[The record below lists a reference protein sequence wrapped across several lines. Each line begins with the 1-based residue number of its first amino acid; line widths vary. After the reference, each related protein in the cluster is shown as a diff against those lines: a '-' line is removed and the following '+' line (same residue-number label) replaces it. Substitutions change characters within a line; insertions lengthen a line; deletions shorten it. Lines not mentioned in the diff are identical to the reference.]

1 MLRAAF
7 KMALCQTEGLMA
19 SVLTLMN
26 LTVSAPD
33 HTTVSRRSIGLSVM
47 KSPPAANGPLHVL
60 IDSIGLEVFGAGQ
73 WREAKHGA
81 KSRRTW
87 RNLYLAVDANSGM
100 IIAQVLTDQ
109 QSDDASLMEP
119 LLMQIEEEIAKVIA
133 DGAYDR
139 ATGFLY

>member
-1 MLRAAF
+1 
-7 KMALCQTEGLMA
+7 
-19 SVLTLMN
+19 
-26 LTVSAPD
+26 
-33 HTTVSRRSIGLSVM
+33 
-47 KSPPAANGPLHVL
+47 
-60 IDSIGLEVFGAGQ
+60 
-73 WREAKHGA
+73 
-81 KSRRTW
+81 
-87 RNLYLAVDANSGM
+87 M